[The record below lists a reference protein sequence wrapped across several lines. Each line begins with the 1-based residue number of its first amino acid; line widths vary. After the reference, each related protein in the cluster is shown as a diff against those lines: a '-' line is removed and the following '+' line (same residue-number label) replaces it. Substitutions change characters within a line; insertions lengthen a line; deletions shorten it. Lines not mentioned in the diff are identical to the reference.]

1 MHGKRKREFGDNR
14 HCERVKLS
22 SRHAEPS
29 KEIQNPVDFVP
40 SMAIAMFLMEIDI
53 SYFISKGLLSFGF
66 EMP

>member
-1 MHGKRKREFGDNR
+1 MVKEREFGDKR
-14 HCERVKLS
+14 LCDKVKLS

-66 EMP
+66 AMP